1 MKGLSDTVV
10 AIILVI
16 ASVATALA
24 VVGFTYGLFGTVTYK
39 SVIAGVGNAYVK
51 YNPSS
56 GAVEI
61 CLTVKNSGPEVPTV
75 TSVSIGNTP
84 VSVTSIT
91 DVNGGTTVSGPSVT
105 VQPGTNSLTV
115 TGYVE
120 SQLQPGAVVFLHLTL
135 SDGVVLVVSAVVEV
149 Q

>member
-1 MKGLSDTVV
+1 MKGLSGPVV
-10 AIILVI
+10 ALILVI
-16 ASVATALA
+16 ASAVTAI
-24 VVGFTYGLFGTVTYK
+24 VVVSFTYGLFGIVTYK
-39 SVIAGVGNAYVK
+39 SVITGVGNAYVK

-61 CLTVKNSGPEVPTV
+61 YLTVKNSGPGAPTV
-75 TSVSIGNTP
+75 TSVSLNNAP

-105 VQPGTNSLTV
+105 VQPGTNSLTI
-115 TGYVE
+115 TGYVQV
-120 SQLQPGAVVFLHLTL
+120 QLQPGSTVYVHLTL
-135 SDGVVLVVSAVVEV
+135 SNGLVLVASSIVET